1 MNFMVSRV
9 TGRPPVKVTNKKE
22 LSKLVQESSSS
33 VQKQQSD
40 RVSCLNMIVS
50 AYGYVPLQY
59 SAVRMDPV
67 LFKDNVSMLRKEY
80 RKLEVI

>member
-1 MNFMVSRV
+1 MNFMVSQV
-9 TGRPPVKVTNKKE
+9 TRRPPIKATHKKE
-22 LSKLVQESSSS
+22 LSKLLQETSSN

-40 RVSCLNMIVS
+40 RVSCLNMIVN

-59 SAVRMDPV
+59 SAVRLDPV